1 MVGQGA
7 ALKRGAPARP
17 TSRRRLGAW
26 LGAATVAGSLLGGG
40 ASRADPAVYK
50 VDVDH
55 SGVGFSIRHFVSNVP
70 GRFTD
75 FAGILRFDRQNPAAS
90 SVELTVQASSIDTAN
105 NDRDDHLRGPDFF
118 DVQKF
123 PTLSFTSVSVSPKDA
138 SFFEVMG
145 DLTLHGVTKRV
156 TLPVQFLGVAQA
168 PRAEKAGFETT
179 FTLNRK
185 DFGINWNRVIDAA
198 GAVLGDEVRIT
209 ISIEAN
215 REVAEAKAEG
225 EKPKG

>member
-1 MVGQGA
+1 MGA
-7 ALKRGAPARP
+7 STRPAA
-17 TSRRRLGAW
+17 RRARLRAW
-26 LGAATVAGSLLGGG
+26 LGGAVVVGSLLGAG
-40 ASRADPAVYK
+40 AARAEPAVYK

-75 FAGILRFDRQNPAAS
+75 FAGTLRFDRQNPAAS
-90 SVELTVQASSIDTAN
+90 GVELTVQAASIDTAN

-123 PTLSFTSVSVSPKDA
+123 PTLTFTSVSVSAKDA
-138 SFFEVMG
+138 NDFEVTG
-145 DLTLHGVTKRV
+145 DLTLHGVTKRI
-156 TLPVQFLGVAQA
+156 TLPVRFLGAVQA
-168 PRAEKAGFETT
+168 PRAEKAGFEAT

-185 DFGINWNRVIDAA
+185 DYGINWNRVLDTA

-215 REVAEAKAEG
+215 REPAEVKPAEG